1 MKLNN
6 FIRMQLKKLLNN
18 FWINDIIYIYEF
30 NNIQLKQFSNN
41 F

>member
-18 FWINDIIYIYEF
+18 FWINDIYIYEF
-30 NNIQLKQFSNN
+30 NNVQLKQFSNN